1 MAADKILLEVATPEK
16 LVLSEEVDFVTAPG
30 GLGEFTVLPGHTPLL
45 TIIEPGLFKCGTYG
59 ENPKVFAVG
68 WGYAEVR
75 PYKMIVLVEF
85 AETADEIDKEEVERE
100 VRDLVQK
107 VFSSEVSPEEREAY
121 RKQLERMRARL
132 KLVSS

>member
-1 MAADKILLEVATPEK
+1 MADKILLEIATPEK

-45 TIIEPGLFKCGTYG
+45 TVIEPGILKCGTHGG
-59 ENPKVFAVG
+59 EEKVFAVG

-75 PYKMIVLVEF
+75 PYKMIVIVEF
-85 AETADEIDKEEVERE
+85 AETKDEIDRDEVERE
-100 VRDLVQK
+100 IKELAHK
-107 VFSSEVSPEEREAY
+107 VFSPEVPPEEREAY
-121 RKQLERMRARL
+121 RKQLERLKARL